1 MYKKGYH
8 KAILSIFLII
18 LVSFIFMQLLIKHNN
33 HDYDDDETSITGFA
47 LKESVENQETRPIQD
62 IHKELEE
69 HGWARVVTDKEMRYT
84 DDE

>member
-18 LVSFIFMQLLIKHNN
+18 LVSFILMQLMINN
-33 HDYDDDETSITGFA
+33 NSNDNDETSITGFA
-47 LKESVENQETRPIQD
+47 LKEQVENQETRPIQE
-62 IHKELEE
+62 IHKELED
-69 HGWARVVTDKEMRYT
+69 HGWARVATDKNMEYT